1 VRVNAGG
8 DPDRDDFG
16 LPPIDVVI
24 PDDARELDRDIQAY
38 QRELRALRRKK
49 RVSRLRGPLTRDG
62 MVLPLLAG
70 CLMLALLTSTLLI
83 MFAADQTGA
92 PVLPRSTVT
101 TSSPKR
107 TPTRAQ
113 PPAGQI
119 GGPLPAATV
128 RIGGKP
134 VPLRT
139 VTAALP
145 YLLALVPRDC
155 NCAPALRQLS
165 TQAAQEGVHV
175 YFVGTPAVMPQLA
188 RLATEAGQA
197 TARIAE
203 DTSNVLGPMYG
214 QKGLTAILVR
224 PDGTVASV
232 IRQLPQKQLA
242 TGLQEIAAV
251 KPAGH

>member
-1 VRVNAGG
+1 MNAGG

-16 LPPIDVVI
+16 LPPIEVVI
-24 PDDARELDRDIQAY
+24 PDDARELDRDVQAY
-38 QRELRALRRKK
+38 QRELRALRRKR

-83 MFAADQTGA
+83 MFAADQTGVPA
-92 PVLPRSTVT
+92 LPRSTVSQT
-101 TSSPKR
+101 SPKR
-107 TPTRAQ
+107 TPTPAQ
-113 PPAGQI
+113 PAVGHI

-128 RIGGKP
+128 RIGGKS
-134 VPLRT
+134 VQLRT
-139 VTAALP
+139 VTAAMPSVLT
-145 YLLALVPRDC
+145 LVPRDC
-155 NCAPALRQLS
+155 NCAPALRQLGS
-165 TQAAQEGVHV
+165 LAAQKGVHV
-175 YFVGTPAVMPQLA
+175 YLVGTAAVMPQLT
-188 RLATEAGQA
+188 RLATAAGQA

-203 DTSNVLGPMYG
+203 DTGNVLARMYG

-224 PDGTVASV
+224 RDGTVASV
-232 IRQLPQKQLA
+232 ILQLPQKQLE